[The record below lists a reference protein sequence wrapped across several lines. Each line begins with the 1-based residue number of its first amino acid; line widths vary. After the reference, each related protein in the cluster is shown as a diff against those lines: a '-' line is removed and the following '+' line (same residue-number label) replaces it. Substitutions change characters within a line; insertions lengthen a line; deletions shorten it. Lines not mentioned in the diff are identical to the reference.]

1 MAKKVARSIRLFDSL
16 PQQFVNGST
25 QDRNRVPQGSV
36 TRPTGRQRSPAGI
49 LSIWETGSGI
59 DRGAPAGAAQAQQM
73 VGDIFESRERLEF
86 ERLLQWLRLSFLLAP
101 LLVVLA
107 FGTAALQYA
116 IFIAVAVAISF
127 AWVGLLARFRPASLL
142 RLQLW
147 LRVVDC
153 GLVYVVLVNYHAF
166 LHDAYY
172 DAVYLLFVVAAA
184 ATHGRRG
191 AFILSGVAGMA
202 VHVGRLQLI
211 ASGAMPFATRHVT
224 DAIFYTSFFLVT
236 SSAVAFLMHR
246 SAEAVLRRERAW
258 RAEIAQRNAELE
270 RTAHELA
277 ESIRLREAMLAGVT
291 HDLRAPV
298 TVVKIQ
304 AQLLRRRTDATMW
317 TGIDRIERAAT
328 RMARWID
335 ELLEVA
341 TITRPEDLRL
351 RLQPTDLVKLARD
364 ALEEQQ
370 ENVRRH
376 QLVFECEA
384 DEVVGMLD
392 GPRLERVIDNLVGN
406 AVKYSPHG
414 GCVKVEVSV
423 DDGWATI
430 AVRDQGIGIPAADL
444 PHVFEPFRRGENV
457 VGRISGTGIGLASA
471 QRIVHGHGGEL
482 SVESEPGRGSTFT
495 VRLPLRE
502 GLE

>member
-1 MAKKVARSIRLFDSL
+1 MVVTMPTPVGKAPMMAKKVARSIRLFDSL

-36 TRPTGRQRSPAGI
+36 TRATGRQRSPAGI

-59 DRGAPAGAAQAQQM
+59 DRGAPAGAAQARQM

-202 VHVGRLQLI
+202 VLVGRLQLI
-211 ASGAMPFATRHVT
+211 ASGAMPFAARHVT

-236 SSAVAFLMHR
+236 SSAVA
-246 SAEAVLRRERAW
+246 
-258 RAEIAQRNAELE
+258 
-270 RTAHELA
+270 
-277 ESIRLREAMLAGVT
+277 
-291 HDLRAPV
+291 
-298 TVVKIQ
+298 
-304 AQLLRRRTDATMW
+304 
-317 TGIDRIERAAT
+317 
-328 RMARWID
+328 
-335 ELLEVA
+335 
-341 TITRPEDLRL
+341 
-351 RLQPTDLVKLARD
+351 
-364 ALEEQQ
+364 
-370 ENVRRH
+370 
-376 QLVFECEA
+376 
-384 DEVVGMLD
+384 
-392 GPRLERVIDNLVGN
+392 
-406 AVKYSPHG
+406 
-414 GCVKVEVSV
+414 
-423 DDGWATI
+423 
-430 AVRDQGIGIPAADL
+430 
-444 PHVFEPFRRGENV
+444 
-457 VGRISGTGIGLASA
+457 
-471 QRIVHGHGGEL
+471 
-482 SVESEPGRGSTFT
+482 
-495 VRLPLRE
+495 
-502 GLE
+502 